1 MRRKLMRG
9 MADEG
14 KQPMATRSQSR
25 RRPLA
30 CSTGLALITALAA
43 GVAGA
48 QTSDLWYAGIGT
60 GSSHVEVYRGSVSI
74 FGEAWEAG
82 PGETASLIFGGYR
95 PSRYLAFDLAYVAER
110 DLAWHE
116 EGALVD
122 GLPSIYDSRTAL
134 STSALQLSLL
144 GMLPFRDVGEVYL
157 RGGLS
162 RYRAAISQSLTD
174 YFSGEAVSRSMSV
187 SDTGFLLGLGV
198 AAALSERWRA
208 RLEYQVTWIDHTLV
222 NVEQE
227 GDPTVDTWFLGFE
240 YRFGPRAHQ

>member
-1 MRRKLMRG
+1 
-9 MADEG
+9 MA
-14 KQPMATRSQSR
+14 
-25 RRPLA
+25 
-30 CSTGLALITALAA
+30 ALAA
-43 GVAGA
+43 GMAQA
-48 QTSDLWYAGIGT
+48 QTNDVWYAGIGA
-60 GSSHVEVYRGSVSI
+60 GSSHVEVYRGSPTL
-74 FGEAWEAG
+74 FGDAWEAG
-82 PGETASLIFGGYR
+82 AGESASLIFGGYR
-95 PSRYLAFDLAYVAER
+95 LNRHVAFDLAYVAER
-110 DLAWHE
+110 DLVWRE
-116 EGALVD
+116 QGAVVD
-122 GLPSIYDSRTAL
+122 GLPGFYDSRTAL

-157 RGGLS
+157 RGGVS

-174 YFSGEAVSRSMSV
+174 YFGGEEVSRSMTA

-240 YRFGPRAHQ
+240 YRFGPRARQ